1 MTPPQP
7 TAPAGNRLQRLLGS
21 NVPMH
26 SLIITCVAVAVA
38 LSGIAVANYHTL
50 AARIDETNVRI
61 DATASTLATRLDE
74 TNVRIDALSNTLAA
88 RIDET
93 NVRIDQTNARLDAL
107 QNAMHERFDRLTA
120 LIQGVVQDHG
130 RRLDA
135 LERRLAN
142 TPAGPPATP

>member
-1 MTPPQP
+1 MSPPQP

-61 DATASTLATRLDE
+61 DQ
-74 TNVRIDALSNTLAA
+74 TNVRIDQ
-88 RIDET
+88 T
-93 NVRIDQTNARLDAL
+93 NVRIDQTNAQLAQTNARIDAL